1 MLSSEFD
8 CTRSSCTFPIASL
21 TFFFYATR
29 AHPDLHSF
37 PTRRSSDLL
46 RSRWGTDQLA
56 GIGLGIPGFILLKEG
71 VIRNSN
77 NLARSE
83 EHTSEL
89 QSRENLVCRLL
100 LEKKKNLNGVACTDT
115 ACFGSPWPAISIS

>member
-1 MLSSEFD
+1 VFHRD
-8 CTRSSCTFPIASL
+8 G
-21 TFFFYATR
+21 

-46 RSRWGTDQLA
+46 DRLFGVLNIATIVAIAIA
-56 GIGLGIPGFILLKEG
+56 GIMLLCAMLLIATTIRLSAFSRRRETGIMRLVGASNTFIQMP
-71 VIRNSN
+71 
-77 NLARSE
+77 RSE

-100 LEKKKNLNGVACTDT
+100 LE
-115 ACFGSPWPAISIS
+115 